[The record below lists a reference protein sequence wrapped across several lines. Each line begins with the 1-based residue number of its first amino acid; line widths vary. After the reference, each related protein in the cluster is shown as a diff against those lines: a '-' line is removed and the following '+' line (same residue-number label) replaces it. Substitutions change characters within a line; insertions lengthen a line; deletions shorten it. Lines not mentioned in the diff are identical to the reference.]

1 MEGRGR
7 SQEEGR
13 RGRRITSSEEGG
25 GRGRNPG
32 ESLKGVLGKLGEHK
46 GVLVF

>member
-13 RGRRITSSEEGG
+13 RGRRITSREEGG
-25 GRGRNPG
+25 GRGRRIEITLIVTIWNMF
-32 ESLKGVLGKLGEHK
+32 ESLRSHN
-46 GVLVF
+46 